1 MPQEAGEFTGFYE
14 RLYFYQSHAW
24 YGFIQQDFLTYYK
37 NCQRWVDLFDKE
49 PFMIKIEPQHY
60 IKGMH
65 NLLNAHFMLR
75 NDKRFKMDLDKFQAF
90 YESREGNATMNNHVQ
105 SFVYLYLSK
114 INKHF
119 LEGTFSEGLELV
131 PGIESKLKEFELQL
145 DRHRTLIFY
154 YKIACLY
161 FGSGDY
167 NSTII
172 YLNKIIHWKSDLR
185 SDLQCYAR
193 LLHLISHYELGN
205 EAILES
211 LIRSVFRFMSNMHNL
226 GRVENEIFSFLRN
239 SFRINPTMVK
249 SEFSNLL
256 SVLTPVHE
264 NSKESRSFMY
274 LDILSWLESKVNGVP
289 VQTIVRQKFIS
300 RNNS

>member
-1 MPQEAGEFTGFYE
+1 
-14 RLYFYQSHAW
+14 
-24 YGFIQQDFLTYYK
+24 
-37 NCQRWVDLFDKE
+37 
-49 PFMIKIEPQHY
+49 MIKIEPQHY

-65 NLLNAHFMLR
+65 NLLNAHFILR
-75 NDKRFKMDLDKFQAF
+75 NDKRFHVDLKRFQAF
-90 YESREGNATMNNHVQ
+90 YESKEGNATMNNHVQ
-105 SFVYLYLSK
+105 SFVYLYLAK

-131 PGIESKLKEFELQL
+131 SEIESKLKEFELQL
-145 DRHRTLIFY
+145 DRHRTLVFY

-161 FGSGDY
+161 FGSGDF
-167 NSTII
+167 NNTVV

-211 LIRSVFRFMSNMHNL
+211 LIRSVFRFMSNMQNL
-226 GRVENEIFSFLRN
+226 GRVEKEIFTFLRN
-239 SFRINPTMVK
+239 SFRLHPNMLK

-264 NSKESRSFMY
+264 NSSESRSFMY
-274 LDILSWLESKVNGVP
+274 LDILSWLESKLNDVP
-289 VQTIVRQKFIS
+289 VQTIVREKFIS